1 MKSLSL
7 SRRWNRGERECER
20 ERERERERGRS
31 RSRSRPFRGR
41 KGGERERERARVVA
55 AVVVRWRG
63 MSESSTL
70 SAAPSSCPPFMWD
83 KAVRAEAASAYSR

>member
-1 MKSLSL
+1 MKSL

-41 KGGERERERARVVA
+41 KGGERERERVRA
-55 AVVVRWRG
+55 AAAAAVVRWRG

-83 KAVRAEAASAYSR
+83 NAVRAEAASAYSR